1 MKKTEYERKRMLSR
15 EDYDA
20 LCGLLGQLP
29 ASDVTQIN
37 HYYDTPGGR
46 LRAENTTVRIRDI
59 NGRLR
64 GTVKR
69 HGKDGCSTEE
79 PFRTDRFPEWLEL
92 DGEMLERRGSLTT
105 RRKSY
110 RMPDGLLLML
120 DENLYLGKSD
130 YELEIEHPADKTGQA
145 EGVLL
150 CLQALTGHPFPKS
163 ETKSER
169 FFRRL
174 EVLNADPFCI
184 ECK

>member
-1 MKKTEYERKRMLSR
+1 MKTTEYERKRMLSR
-15 EDYDA
+15 ENYDA

-37 HYYDTPGGR
+37 HYYDTPDGR
-46 LRAENTTVRIRDI
+46 MRAENTTVRIRDI

-69 HGKDGCSTEE
+69 HEKDGCSTEE
-79 PFRTDRFPEWLEL
+79 PFRTDRLPEWLEL

-110 RMPDGLLLML
+110 RMPDGFSLML
-120 DENLYLGKSD
+120 DENLYLGCQD
-130 YELEIEHPADKTGQA
+130 FELELEYPAGRDEQA
-145 EGVLL
+145 DGILL
-150 CLQALTGHPFPKS
+150 CLQALIGHKFPVS
-163 ETKSER
+163 AAKSER